1 MPLTFVGYFFG
12 LKRPSHEI
20 ALHATEYSS
29 VSIQIFKNISRDC
42 SFISRLFSLTSDSIE
57 MHELCYIPSVFH
69 NSPRHT
75 FFLSNISA
83 SLLFPDIT
91 HEFSYVP
98 LKNHSPFFIT
108 SKFHFEVYF
117 PLSQN
122 QIFLS
127 LSSSQTEPLFLKQ
140 ITISY
145 YFSSSHSDCLYSPCL
160 TLAVS
165 ILPVSL

>member
-1 MPLTFVGYFFG
+1 
-12 LKRPSHEI
+12 
-20 ALHATEYSS
+20 
-29 VSIQIFKNISRDC
+29 
-42 SFISRLFSLTSDSIE
+42 

-108 SKFHFEVYF
+108 SILKYIS
-117 PLSQN
+117 PLLKIKSFCLYLLLRLN
-122 QIFLS
+122 PSFSNKSRSLTISPRLTLTVSILPVSLWLCLFS
-127 LSSSQTEPLFLKQ
+127 LSHSS
-140 ITISY
+140 
-145 YFSSSHSDCLYSPCL
+145 CLYSPCL

-165 ILPVSL
+165 ILPVSLWLSLFSLSRSGCLYSPCLTLAVSILLGLAAIWSGIAP

>member
-1 MPLTFVGYFFG
+1 MPLTFVGYFFR

-42 SFISRLFSLTSDSIE
+42 SIISRLFSLTSDSIE

-69 NSPRHT
+69 NSPR
-75 FFLSNISA
+75 LSNISA

-108 SKFHFEVYF
+108 SILKYIS
-117 PLSQN
+117 PLLKIKSFCLYLLLRLN
-122 QIFLS
+122 PSFSNKSRS
-127 LSSSQTEPLFLKQ
+127 L
-140 ITISY
+140 TIS
-145 YFSSSHSDCLYSPCL
+145 PRL